1 MKTRKE
7 HFEKLRKIKETDRV
21 LLLTHDDM
29 DGAGAEIVLKALL
42 PEGQVSVRHF
52 DNGSMSQQIYKIL
65 LDDIVDK
72 YDIAYMDIWNWINE
86 DVYKKE
92 MQPLKRK
99 YARFLRSKDINPNR
113 FNECWAEYQAKNGRR
128 LA

>member
-7 HFEKLRKIKETDRV
+7 LFEKLRKIKETDRV

-72 YDIAYMDIWNWINE
+72 YDMVIACDISTREHDSEFINSLANIE
-86 DVYKKE
+86 KFIMLDHHLTSLY
-92 MQPLKRK
+92 
-99 YARFLRSKDINPNR
+99 IN
-113 FNECWAEYQAKNGRR
+113 
-128 LA
+128 